1 MADFSNQHMSTIS
14 AEPSGL
20 EWSIRN
26 ETVIGT
32 ERVPAETPHPSRVW
46 SCNEWDPLEEVI
58 VGNPLNARFPT
69 ADRSTQMAEFP
80 DRPLTEIPRGLFPE
94 QIIEETEEDLNGFA
108 EILKSCG
115 VTVKRPDTWSHEAK
129 FSTIHWE
136 SQGYYNYCPR
146 DVLLVIGNQIIE
158 TPNVIRSRAQETF
171 SYRPL
176 LIDYM
181 QAGAKWISAPKPMLL
196 DSLFEGVD
204 LNKPSPRNDE
214 PAFDAANVL
223 RFGRDLIYL
232 VSATGNEMGGHW
244 LQSILGDSY
253 RIHFLKDVYYG
264 SHIDSTLVALRPGLA
279 LANPARLNDDSLPKI
294 LKQWKVIYSP
304 PMENTDRYDPDY
316 LAKCIGSD
324 WIDMNAFSI
333 NPNLVIV
340 DRNQPTLIKLLE
352 KEGLDV
358 IPLKLR
364 HSKLLGGGPHCV
376 TLDVRRKGTL
386 EQYFD

>member
-1 MADFSNQHMSTIS
+1 MADFSNQHTSTVSTDQSKQWAI
-14 AEPSGL
+14 A
-20 EWSIRN
+20 N
-26 ETVIGT
+26 ENIIGT
-32 ERVPAETPHPSRVW
+32 QRLPVEASQIPRVW

-58 VGNPLNARFPT
+58 IGNPLNARFPSP
-69 ADRSTQMAEFP
+69 DRSTQVAEYP
-80 DRPLTEIPRGLFPE
+80 DRSLAEIPRGLFPE

-108 EILKSCG
+108 DILKSCG
-115 VTVKRPDTWSHEAK
+115 VTVKRPDTWSHAAK

-146 DVLLVIGNQIIE
+146 DVLLVLGDQIIE

-171 SYRPL
+171 SYRTL
-176 LIDYM
+176 LLDYM
-181 QAGAKWISAPKPMLL
+181 KAGAKWISAPKPMLL

-204 LNKPSPRNDE
+204 LDKPTPRNDE
-214 PAFDAANVL
+214 PAFDAANLL
-223 RFGRDLIYL
+223 RFGEDLIYL
-232 VSATGNEMGGHW
+232 VSATGNEMGGQW
-244 LQSILGDSY
+244 LQSILGDRY
-253 RIHFLKDVYYG
+253 RIHFLKDVYFG
-264 SHIDSTLVALRPGLA
+264 SHIDSTLVALRPGLV
-279 LANPARLNDDSLPKI
+279 LANPSRLNDDSLPQI
-294 LKQWKVIYSP
+294 LKQWKVLYSP
-304 PMENTDRYDPDY
+304 PMENTDRYDPEY
-316 LAKCIGSD
+316 LSMCIGSD

-333 NPNLVIV
+333 NPNLVVV

-386 EQYFD
+386 ERYFD